1 MALPVLNDSP
11 IYEVTI
17 PSTNE
22 VLKFRPFLVKEQR
35 TLLIAFESQDRRQI
49 LNAVLDTIQSC
60 AGIDPRSLPMY
71 DVEYIFIQIRAKSV
85 GETTDIS
92 IACSDCEHKTAI
104 KVDFNDAIIQKE
116 DVPSIIKLTD
126 DVNIKLRHPSFYE
139 MVNNQIITND
149 ETTVTDRLTESILL
163 SIESVLTEEEQIS
176 FKDEPREEKLR
187 FFNSL
192 TNEQFAKIKDY
203 IDSAPK
209 MIYDA
214 KWDCEACNKPNER
227 RLSSIDDFFS

>member
-11 IYEVTI
+11 IYEVI
-17 PSTNE
+17 VPSTGE
-22 VLKFRPFLVKEQR
+22 MIKFRPFLVKEQR

-60 AGIDPRSLPMY
+60 AGIDPRGMPMY
-71 DVEYIFIQIRAKSV
+71 DVEYLFVQIRAKSV
-85 GETTDIS
+85 GETTDVS
-92 IACSDCEHKTAI
+92 IACTECDHKTPI
-104 KVDFNDAIIQKE
+104 KVNFNDAVIQKE
-116 DVPSIIKLTD
+116 DVPGIVRLTD

-139 MVNNQIITND
+139 MVNNPVITND
-149 ETTVTDRLTESILL
+149 ESTITDRLTESILL
-163 SIESVLTEEEQIS
+163 SIDSVLTEEENIV
-176 FKDEPREEKLR
+176 FRDEPREEKMR

-209 MIYDA
+209 MVYDA
-214 KWDCEACNKPNER
+214 KWDCEACNKTNER

>member
-11 IYEVTI
+11 IYQVTV
-17 PSTNE
+17 PSTDE
-22 VLKFRPFLVKEQR
+22 VIKFRPFLVKEQR

-60 AGIDPRSLPMY
+60 SGIDPRPLPMY
-71 DVEYIFIQIRAKSV
+71 DVEYIFVQIRAKSV

-92 IACSDCEHKTAI
+92 IACSECEHKTPI

>member
-1 MALPVLNDSP
+1 MINVVAKHS
-11 IYEVTI
+11 
-17 PSTNE
+17 
-22 VLKFRPFLVKEQR
+22 
-35 TLLIAFESQDRRQI
+35 I
-49 LNAVLDTIQSC
+49 L
-60 AGIDPRSLPMY
+60 
-71 DVEYIFIQIRAKSV
+71 
-85 GETTDIS
+85 
-92 IACSDCEHKTAI
+92 
-104 KVDFNDAIIQKE
+104 
-116 DVPSIIKLTD
+116 SIIAI
-126 DVNIKLRHPSFYE
+126 VSIVFA
-139 MVNNQIITND
+139 
-149 ETTVTDRLTESILL
+149 SILL